1 MYSGW
6 ELSARRIS
14 EGGRSDWKRDPDVNE
29 MLEHLRKDYA
39 VVYLESIRKV
49 LTDAQ
54 VTAIAARNDAYGGA
68 RVENINGVVSS
79 PSSIRYIAHSIE
91 ICQQIQRK
99 GLSDVKIV
107 EVGGGYGGLAVI
119 LGEVAQ
125 IMGVSISKYIIY
137 DLPGVVRLQQYYLS
151 QYTLPYPVVWKEASR
166 FGADLENEAGL
177 FLVSNYCLSEI
188 SNTYRL
194 LYLSNLI
201 PKIAGGYFAWNW
213 GSKEGLPA
221 HADIQPEIPDTGK
234 GNTIVRL

>member
-1 MYSGW
+1 MYSAW
-6 ELSARRIS
+6 ELAARRIS
-14 EGGRSDWKRDPDVNE
+14 EGGCLDWKRDPDVHD
-29 MLEHLRKDYA
+29 MLEHMRKDYA

-49 LTDAQ
+49 LTDDQ
-54 VTAIAARNDAYGGA
+54 ITAIAARNDLYGGA
-68 RVENINGVVSS
+68 RVENITGVNSS

-91 ICQQIQRK
+91 ICQHIQHK
-99 GLSDVKIV
+99 GLNNVSIV
-107 EVGGGYGGLAVI
+107 ELGGGYGGLAVI
-119 LGEVAQ
+119 LAEVSR
-125 IMGVSISKYIIY
+125 ILGVGIQKYIIY

-151 QYTLPYPVVWKEASR
+151 QFTLPYPVVWKDASR
-166 FGADLENEAGL
+166 FGADLEFEPGL

-188 SNTYRL
+188 SNTFRQ
-194 LYLSNLI
+194 LYLGNLL